1 MGLIRAITTA
11 TSTALGDQWKEYFYC
26 DAMPTD
32 LLVTKGQKRTGKRTS
47 NKRGAENVISNGSAI
62 SVNEGQCMIIVE
74 QGEIVEVCA
83 EPGVFVYDT
92 SSEPSIFA
100 GKLGDSI
107 KQVFATIGRRFTF
120 GGDAAKDQRVYY
132 FNLKEILDNKFG
144 TRDPIPFRV
153 VDASI
158 GLDLDAAVRLNGVY
172 SYRIANPLLFYKNV
186 TGNVEESYTRAQID
200 AQLKAEFLTFLAP
213 ALAKISAMGIRYS
226 ELPAH
231 SVALRDALCE
241 VLTEEWT
248 EKRGLEVV
256 SVAINSATLPP
267 EDEALIKDMQR
278 RAVYRSASMG
288 AAAIVDA
295 QAEAMRSAAAN
306 QGGAF
311 TGFMGMNMAGM
322 AGGMNAGDL
331 YARAAAEQAA
341 KPAPAATT
349 APAKDAWKCAC
360 GKENTGR
367 FCSECGT
374 PKPEKGWKCACGAV
388 NEGKF
393 CPECGARRPA
403 GAPVYVCDK
412 CGFRPEDP
420 HNPPKFCPECGDPF
434 NEADIT

>member
-26 DAMPTD
+26 DAMPAD
-32 LLVTKGQKRTGKRTS
+32 VLVTKGEKRTGRRSS
-47 NKRGAENVISNGSAI
+47 NRRGADNIISDGSAI
-62 SVNEGQCMIIVE
+62 AVNEGQCMIIVE
-74 QGEIVEVCA
+74 QGEIVEVSA
-83 EPGVFVYDT
+83 EPGVFVYDA
-92 SSEPSIFA
+92 SSEPSVFE
-100 GKLGDSI
+100 GKLGESI
-107 KQVFATIGRRFTF
+107 RRVFATIGRRFTF

-132 FNLKEILDNKFG
+132 FNLKEIMDNKFG
-144 TRDPIPFRV
+144 TREPIPFRV
-153 VDASI
+153 VDNAI
-158 GLDLDAAVRLNGVY
+158 GLDLDASVRLNGMY

-186 TGNVEESYTRAQID
+186 TGNVEESFTRAEID

-295 QAEAMRSAAAN
+295 QAEAMRAAAAN
-306 QGGAF
+306 EGGAF

-322 AGGMNAGDL
+322 SGGMNAGDL

-341 KPAPAATT
+341 KPAPAAPA

-360 GKENTGR
+360 GKENTGK
-367 FCSECGT
+367 FCAECGT
-374 PKPEKGWKCACGAV
+374 PRPASGWKCACGAV

-403 GAPVYVCDK
+403 GAPVFVCDK

-420 HNPPKFCPECGDPF
+420 ANPPKFCPECGDPF
-434 NEADIT
+434 TDEDKK

>member
-11 TSTALGDQWKEYFYC
+11 AGTALGDQWKEYFYC
-26 DAMPTD
+26 DAMPAD

-47 NKRGAENVISNGSAI
+47 NKRGADNIISDGSAI
-62 SVNEGQCMIIVE
+62 AVNEGQCMIIVE

-83 EPGVFVYDT
+83 EAGVFVYDI
-92 SSEPSIFA
+92 SSEPSIFS
-100 GKLGDSI
+100 GSLGESI
-107 KQVFATIGRRFTF
+107 GRVFATIGRRFTF
-120 GGDAAKDQRVYY
+120 GGDTGKDQRVYY
-132 FNLKEILDNKFG
+132 FNLKEIMDNKFG
-144 TRDPIPFRV
+144 TREPIPFRV

-186 TGNVEESYTRAQID
+186 TGNVEESFTRDRID

-248 EKRGLEVV
+248 ERRGLEVV

-295 QAEAMRSAAAN
+295 QAEAMRAAAAN
-306 QGGAF
+306 EGGAF

-322 AGGMNAGDL
+322 TGGMNAGDL

-341 KPAPAATT
+341 KPAPAK
-349 APAKDAWKCAC
+349 PGWKCTC
-360 GKENTGR
+360 GKENSGR
-367 FCSECGT
+367 FCSECGA
-374 PKPEKGWKCACGAV
+374 PKPEQGWKCACGAV

-420 HNPPKFCPECGDPF
+420 THPPKFCPECGDPF
-434 NEADIT
+434 NDEDKTN

>member
-26 DAMPTD
+26 DAMPAD
-32 LLVTKGQKRTGKRTS
+32 VLVTKGEKRTGRRSS
-47 NKRGAENVISNGSAI
+47 NRRGADNIISDGSAI
-62 SVNEGQCMIIVE
+62 AVNEGQCMIIVE
-74 QGEIVEVCA
+74 QGEIVEVSA
-83 EPGVFVYDT
+83 EPGVFVYDA
-92 SSEPSIFA
+92 SSEPSVFE
-100 GKLGDSI
+100 GKLGESI
-107 KQVFATIGRRFTF
+107 RRVFATIGRRFTF

-132 FNLKEILDNKFG
+132 FNLKEIMDNKFG
-144 TRDPIPFRV
+144 TREPIPFRV
-153 VDASI
+153 VDNAI
-158 GLDLDAAVRLNGVY
+158 GLDLDASVRLNGMY

-186 TGNVEESYTRAQID
+186 TGNVEESFTRAEID

-295 QAEAMRSAAAN
+295 QAEAMRAAAAN
-306 QGGAF
+306 EGGAF

-322 AGGMNAGDL
+322 SGGMNAGDL

-341 KPAPAATT
+341 KPAPAA
-349 APAKDAWKCAC
+349 PAKDAWKCAC
-360 GKENTGR
+360 GKENTGK
-367 FCSECGT
+367 FCAECGT
-374 PKPEKGWKCACGAV
+374 PRPASGWKCACGAV

-420 HNPPKFCPECGDPF
+420 ANPPKFCPECGDPF
-434 NEADIT
+434 TDEDKK

>member
-11 TSTALGDQWKEYFYC
+11 TATTLGDQWKEYFYC
-26 DAMPTD
+26 DAMPAD
-32 LLVTKGQKRTGKRTS
+32 LLVTKGQKRTGKRSS
-47 NKRGAENVISNGSAI
+47 NKRGAENIISDGSAI
-62 SVNEGQCMIIVE
+62 AVNEGQCMIIVE

-83 EPGVFVYDT
+83 EAGVFVYDA
-92 SSEPSIFA
+92 SSEPSIFS
-100 GKLGDSI
+100 GSLGESI
-107 KQVFATIGRRFTF
+107 RQVFATIGRRFTF
-120 GGDAAKDQRVYY
+120 GGDAGKDQRVYY
-132 FNLKEILDNKFG
+132 FNLKEILDNRFG
-144 TRDPIPFRV
+144 TREPIPFRV
-153 VDASI
+153 VDKSI
-158 GLDLDAAVRLNGVY
+158 GLDLDASVRLNGVY

-186 TGNVEESYTRAQID
+186 TGNVEESFTRAEID
-200 AQLKAEFLTFLAP
+200 SQLKSEFLTFLAP
-213 ALAKISAMGIRYS
+213 ALARISAMGIRYS

-295 QAEAMRSAAAN
+295 QAEAMRAAAAN
-306 QGGAF
+306 EGGAF

-322 AGGMNAGDL
+322 TGGMNAGDL

-341 KPAPAATT
+341 KPTPAS
-349 APAKDAWKCAC
+349 PEKGAWRCAC

-374 PKPEKGWKCACGAV
+374 PKPETGWKCACGAT

-393 CPECGARRPA
+393 CPECGARRPV
-403 GAPVYVCDK
+403 GAPVYACDK

-420 HNPPKFCPECGDPF
+420 KNPPKFCPECGDPF
-434 NEADIT
+434 NDEDKQQ

>member
-1 MGLIRAITTA
+1 MGLIRAISTA
-11 TSTALGDQWKEYFYC
+11 AGTALGDQWKEYFYC
-26 DAMPTD
+26 DAMPAD

-47 NKRGAENVISNGSAI
+47 NKRGADNIISDGSAI
-62 SVNEGQCMIIVE
+62 AVNEGQCMIIVE

-83 EPGVFVYDT
+83 EAGVFTYDI
-92 SSEPSIFA
+92 SSEPSIFS
-100 GKLGDSI
+100 GSLGESI
-107 KQVFATIGRRFTF
+107 GRVFATIGRRFTF
-120 GGDAAKDQRVYY
+120 GGDTGKDQRVYY
-132 FNLKEILDNKFG
+132 FNLKEIMDNKFG
-144 TRDPIPFRV
+144 TREPIPFRV

-186 TGNVEESYTRAQID
+186 TGNVEESFTRAEID

-295 QAEAMRSAAAN
+295 QAEAMRAAAAN
-306 QGGAF
+306 EGGAF
-311 TGFMGMNMAGM
+311 TGFMGMNMA
-322 AGGMNAGDL
+322 AVTGGMNTGDL

-341 KPAPAATT
+341 KPAPAA
-349 APAKDAWKCAC
+349 PAKDGWRCAC

-367 FCSECGT
+367 FCSECGAQR
-374 PKPEKGWKCACGAV
+374 PEKGWRCACGAV

-420 HNPPKFCPECGDPF
+420 AHPPRFCPECGDPF
-434 NEADIT
+434 NDADKA

>member
-1 MGLIRAITTA
+1 MGLIRAISTA
-11 TSTALGDQWKEYFYC
+11 AGTALGDQWKEYFYC
-26 DAMPTD
+26 DAMPAD

-47 NKRGAENVISNGSAI
+47 NKRGADNIISDGSAI
-62 SVNEGQCMIIVE
+62 AVNEGQCMIIVE

-83 EPGVFVYDT
+83 EAGVFTYDI
-92 SSEPSIFA
+92 SSEPSIFS
-100 GKLGDSI
+100 GSLGESI
-107 KQVFATIGRRFTF
+107 RQVFATVGRRFTF
-120 GGDAAKDQRVYY
+120 GGDTGKDQRVYY
-132 FNLKEILDNKFG
+132 FNLKEIMDNKFG
-144 TRDPIPFRV
+144 TREPIPFRV
-153 VDASI
+153 VDNAI

-186 TGNVEESYTRAQID
+186 TGNVEESFTRAEID

-295 QAEAMRSAAAN
+295 QAEAMRAAAAN
-306 QGGAF
+306 EGGAF

-322 AGGMNAGDL
+322 SGGMNAGDL

-341 KPAPAATT
+341 RPAPA
-349 APAKDAWKCAC
+349 APAKDAWKCVC
-360 GKENTGR
+360 GKENTGK
-367 FCSECGT
+367 FCAECGT
-374 PKPEKGWKCACGAV
+374 PRPAAGWKCACGAV

-393 CPECGARRPA
+393 CPECGARRPV

-420 HNPPKFCPECGDPF
+420 TNPPKFCPECGDPF
-434 NEADIT
+434 NDADKK